1 MHSEYILAALA
12 ASSQRHSMR
21 PRYLPRTLEPFI
33 ESASRQFP
41 VLLVTGPRQV
51 GKTTL
56 LKAVAARAGPKAP
69 RRYVTLDDPLLLALA
84 REEPALFLQRFAPPV
99 LIDEIQH
106 APQLLP
112 VIKQHVDANPG
123 NGQVWLTGSQ
133 PLALMQG
140 VSESL
145 AGRVAVV
152 QLQGLSLGE
161 AMGLPPAPAPFV
173 PTPGARPPHTSR
185 VGRQAGA
192 PPARQSTL
200 SWLYTHIWQGSFPA
214 FAQRPTP
221 AHDLYHASYVQT
233 YVQRDVRQLA
243 QVGDLTAFT
252 RFLRSA
258 AARTAQLLNVADMA
272 RDVGVSP
279 HTAQHW
285 LSVLQASGLVHLLE
299 PFHTNL
305 SKRLVKAPKLYFLD
319 TGLAA
324 WLTGWS
330 SPATLESGAMSGA
343 FFETWVVSEVLKSWW
358 HRGRP
363 APVHF
368 YRDRDMREIDLLIV
382 QDGHAH
388 PIEIKK
394 TAQPG
399 REAVRHFEALDR
411 LGLKPGHGAVIC
423 LCPEAMPLAPHVDA
437 LPAWTI

>member
-1 MHSEYILAALA
+1 
-12 ASSQRHSMR
+12 MR

-56 LKAVAARAGPKAP
+56 LKAVAAHENPRAP

-99 LIDEIQH
+99 LIDEIQY
-106 APQLLP
+106 APQLLS

-123 NGQVWLTGSQ
+123 HGQVWLTGSQ

-145 AGRVAVV
+145 AGRIAVV
-152 QLQGLSLGE
+152 QLQGLSLAE
-161 AMGLPPAPAPFV
+161 SLGLPPARAPFV
-173 PTPGARPPHTSR
+173 PTPGTHPARTAPIGPT
-185 VGRQAGA
+185 
-192 PPARQSTL
+192 PPARQSPL
-200 SWLYTHIWQGSFPA
+200 SWLYTRIWQGSFPA
-214 FAQRPTP
+214 FAQRPAP
-221 AHDLYHASYVQT
+221 EHDLYYASYVQT

-279 HTAQHW
+279 HTVQHW

-330 SPATLESGAMSGA
+330 SPSTLERGAMSGA
-343 FFETWVVSEVLKSWW
+343 FFESWVVSEVLKSWW

-363 APVHF
+363 APLHF

-382 QDGHAH
+382 QDGQAH

-394 TAQPG
+394 TAQPT
-399 REAVRHFEALDR
+399 REAVRHFAALDK
-411 LGLKPGHGAVIC
+411 LGLQAGHGAVIC
-423 LCPEAMPLAPHVDA
+423 LCPEAVPLTPHVDA
-437 LPAWTI
+437 LPAWAI